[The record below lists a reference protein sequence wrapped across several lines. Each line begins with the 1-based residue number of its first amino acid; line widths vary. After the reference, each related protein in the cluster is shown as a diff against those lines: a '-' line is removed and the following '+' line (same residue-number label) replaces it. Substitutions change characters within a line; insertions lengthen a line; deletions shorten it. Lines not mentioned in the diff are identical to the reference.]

1 MKPASVLCVN
11 MMGVGK
17 CICMN
22 LRIQNYRISK
32 A

>member
-11 MMGVGK
+11 MMDVEK
-17 CICMN
+17 CMCMN
-22 LRIQNYRISK
+22 LRFQNYRISK